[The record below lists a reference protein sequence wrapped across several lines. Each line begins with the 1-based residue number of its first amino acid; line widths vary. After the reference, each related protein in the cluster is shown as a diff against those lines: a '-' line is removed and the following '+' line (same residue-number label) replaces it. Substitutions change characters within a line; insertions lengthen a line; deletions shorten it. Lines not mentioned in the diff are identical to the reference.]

1 MKKMTVSQ
9 AKKAISDKLSHFF
22 GVDPATATNEQYY
35 KAVAMIVRDR
45 LSEMNSEFRNE
56 AKGQD
61 SKEIYYL
68 CMEFLMGRSLRNNL
82 YNLDLTDTFKEA
94 LASFDVNLDK
104 LYDNEPDAGLG
115 NGGLGRLAACYLD
128 GLATNGFQSMGY
140 SIRYEAGI
148 FKQKLVDGW
157 QTELPDFWLPGGEV
171 WLVPREERAVNVNFE
186 GWIEDSWDGDYH
198 HVEHK
203 DCNTVVAV
211 PYDMYVSGKGKGVS
225 RLRLWAAKKPELD
238 MGLFNSGSYIKA
250 MERSAMAEAISKVL
264 YPADNTPEG
273 KSLRLRQQYFL
284 VSASIQDIVHRHLNK
299 YGTIDN
305 LSEKIAI
312 HINDTHPTMAIP
324 ELMRILLD
332 ECGYS
337 WDAAWNIVTK
347 TIAYTNHT
355 VMKEALECWSEDLY
369 RRLLPRIYE
378 ITKEIDN
385 RFRAYVWSMTHD
397 ADKVERMAIFSGGVV
412 RMANLCV
419 AGSHSVNGVSA
430 LHSEIL
436 KDTVFNDFYTITPD
450 KFKNV
455 TNGIAFRRWIC
466 QANPELT
473 SFITEL
479 IGDKFITK
487 SDELLKL
494 RDYKDDKQVLDRIS
508 AIKLANKERFVDV
521 VKKRNGIELDPNS
534 IFDVQVKRLHEYK
547 RQQLNVL
554 NIIAEYQMLKSN
566 PSMDFV
572 PRTYIFASKAAPG
585 YYMAKK
591 IIELI
596 DALSNLV
603 NNDPDIKGRIK
614 IVFMEDYNV
623 SLAETLMPAADISE
637 QISLAGT
644 EASGTGNMKL
654 MLNGAVTLGTLD
666 GANVEIY
673 DAVGDDNIFL
683 FGLKTPEVQQL
694 QRTGYDPKQYM
705 NNNEALK
712 NALEFINSGVNGK
725 SFGEIYSSLVNVDQY
740 MALADF
746 ADYQNAQR
754 ASAEAYLDKERF
766 ARMSL
771 MNISGAGVF
780 SADRSIMDYA
790 NNIWSTK
797 PVQFKEE
804 PKAAKQPSAPKKT
817 ANKKSSA
824 QKTEPKK
831 EIKTEPKKAPKA
843 ELKNEAAK
851 KEVKKEVKK
860 EAVKPAKKT
869 KSTSKKTK

>member
-9 AKKAISDKLSHFF
+9 AKKAIGDKLSHFF
-22 GVDPATATNEQYY
+22 GVDPAAATNKQYY
-35 KAVAMIVRDR
+35 KAVAMIVRDM
-45 LSEMNSEFRNE
+45 LSEMNSEFRHE

-68 CMEFLMGRSLRNNL
+68 CMEFLMGRSLKNNL
-82 YNLDLTDTFKEA
+82 YNLDLTDTFDEA
-94 LASFDVNLDK
+94 LKAYDVKLDK
-104 LYDNEPDAGLG
+104 LYDEESDAGLG

-128 GLATNGFQSMGY
+128 GLATNGFRSMGY

-157 QTELPDFWLPGGEV
+157 QTELPDFWLPGGDV
-171 WLVPREERAVNVNFE
+171 WLVPREERAVEVKFE

-198 HVEHK
+198 HVEHR
-203 DCNTVVAV
+203 DCNTVIAV

-225 RLRLWAAKKPELD
+225 RLRLWASRKPELD

-250 MERSAMAEAISKVL
+250 MEQSAMAEAISKVL
-264 YPADNTPEG
+264 YPADNTQEG

-284 VSASIQDIVHRHLNK
+284 VSASIQDIIQRHLTR
-299 YGTIDN
+299 YGTLDN
-305 LSEKIAI
+305 LPEKVAI

-324 ELMRILLD
+324 ELMRIMLD
-332 ECGYS
+332 ECGYA
-337 WDAAWNIVTK
+337 WDTAWSIVTK
-347 TIAYTNHT
+347 TVAYTNHT

-385 RFRAYVWSMTHD
+385 RFRAYVWGITHD
-397 ADKVERMAIFSGGVV
+397 ADKVERMAIVSGGVV

-436 KDTVFNDFYTITPD
+436 KETVFNDFYTITPD

-466 QANPELT
+466 QSNPLLT
-473 SFITEL
+473 DFITEL
-479 IGDKFITK
+479 IGDGFITK

-494 RDYKDDKQVLDRIS
+494 RDYKDDKQVLDRIR
-508 AIKLANKERFVDV
+508 AIKLANKERFADII
-521 VKKRNGIELDPNS
+521 KKKNGIEVDPAS

-554 NIIAEYQMLKSN
+554 NIIAEYQMLKAN
-566 PSMDFV
+566 PSMDFE
-572 PRTYIFASKAAPG
+572 PRTYIFASKAATG
-585 YYMAKK
+585 YFMAKK

-596 DALSNLV
+596 DALAKVV
-603 NNDPDIKGRIK
+603 NDDPDIKGRIK
-614 IVFMEDYNV
+614 IVFMEDYSV
-623 SLAETLMPAADISE
+623 SLAEALMPAADISE

-654 MLNGAVTLGTLD
+654 MLNGAVTLGTMD

-673 DAVGDDNIFL
+673 DAVGEDNIFI
-683 FGLKTPEVQQL
+683 FGLTTPEVDQL
-694 QRTGYDPKQYM
+694 KRNGYNPLEYIS
-705 NNNEALK
+705 NNPVLK
-712 NALEFINSGVNGK
+712 DAIDFIGGGVNGK
-725 SFGEIYSSLVNVDQY
+725 QFGEITSSLIHVDQY

-746 ADYQNAQR
+746 ADYQKAQQI
-754 ASAEAYLDKERF
+754 SAQIYRDKERF
-766 ARMSL
+766 AKMSL

-790 NNIWSTK
+790 NTIWHTK
-797 PVQFKEE
+797 PVLFSEAK
-804 PKAAKQPSAPKKT
+804 PKSAKKSVPAVSKPIKADKKTTVKKT
-817 ANKKSSA
+817 A
-824 QKTEPKK
+824 
-831 EIKTEPKKAPKA
+831 
-843 ELKNEAAK
+843 
-851 KEVKKEVKK
+851 
-860 EAVKPAKKT
+860 KKT
-869 KSTSKKTK
+869 AKNK